1 MYPLNSRN
9 STQGPSINATENGAT
24 TLVFRVARKAAE
36 VHQYLFSRSTNE
48 ESTTLAALSI
58 DLQTDYVGGDYWFEA
73 TTLCKQLATF
83 HTRARDEH

>member
-48 ESTTLAALSI
+48 ESTTLAALSM